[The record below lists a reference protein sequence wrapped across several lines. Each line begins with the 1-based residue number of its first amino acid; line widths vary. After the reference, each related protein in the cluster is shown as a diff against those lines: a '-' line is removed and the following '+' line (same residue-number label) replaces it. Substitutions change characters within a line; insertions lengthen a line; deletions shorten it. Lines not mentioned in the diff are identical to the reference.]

1 MCEHG
6 HVNRVVENGKGKED
20 GKRFKVETRDFFF
33 FFFLYFYSFSWQ
45 SWKPCGIYF
54 SLGEGE
60 LVLCQILRSHWEDN
74 ILGRV
79 GGGKKVILWCL
90 GQ

>member
-33 FFFLYFYSFSWQ
+33 FFLNTNMLKTSSPGKYRAFL
-45 SWKPCGIYF
+45 
-54 SLGEGE
+54 
-60 LVLCQILRSHWEDN
+60 
-74 ILGRV
+74 
-79 GGGKKVILWCL
+79 
-90 GQ
+90 